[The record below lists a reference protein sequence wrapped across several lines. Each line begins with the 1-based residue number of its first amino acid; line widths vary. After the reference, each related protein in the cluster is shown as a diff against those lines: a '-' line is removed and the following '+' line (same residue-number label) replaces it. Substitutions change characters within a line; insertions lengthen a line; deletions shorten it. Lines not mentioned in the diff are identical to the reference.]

1 MELMEQG
8 GRRVWRWTMIHE
20 EHGEAGRR
28 PGFPADPHPFLDK
41 EALLRQR
48 GVDPYALRRRLIIL
62 GGGFVLILILLA
74 FGGPTEEGVVALP
87 HVAEIAPSL
96 SLPLEMNQQVER
108 WMERYLTEQRPVFQ
122 QYLEREGLY
131 ADMIRESLRS
141 RGMPEELVFL
151 AAIES
156 GFTPGATSRVA
167 AMGMWQFMGPTAE
180 AFGLRIDGY
189 VDERRDPIRATEAA
203 LDYLQV
209 LHDRFGSWYLAAAAY
224 NAGPT
229 RVAWALSRQGGD
241 QTGDE
246 ELYWQIVDLLPR
258 ETRAY
263 VPKMLAAILLAR
275 AAEDYGF
282 EVERAKP
289 VRFDRVWVPGGTT
302 LAAVAKAVDVPP
314 ARIRELN
321 PHLLRGVTPPGEPFG
336 IRVPPGKS
344 PLVVAS
350 LGSRW
355 QRVSVDD

>member
-1 MELMEQG
+1 MNPN
-8 GRRVWRWTMIHE
+8 

-28 PGFPADPHPFLDK
+28 PGLPVYPPPPIDK
-41 EALLRQR
+41 EDILRQNGAHPQIR
-48 GVDPYALRRRLIIL
+48 RRRLLIVE
-62 GGGFVLILILLA
+62 GGLLLVLILLA
-74 FGGPTEEGVVALP
+74 FGGPVKEGRVSLP

-108 WMERYLTEQRPVFQ
+108 WMERYLTDQRPVFQ
-122 QYLEREGLY
+122 RYLEREGLY
-131 ADMIRESLRS
+131 SDMIRGALRR
-141 RGMPEELVFL
+141 RGMPEDLVYL

-156 GFTPGATSRVA
+156 GFTPSAISRVS

-180 AFGLRIDGY
+180 AFGLRIDEY

-203 LDYLQV
+203 LDYLQA

-229 RVAWALSRQGGD
+229 RVARALSGQEGD
-241 QTGDE
+241 QAGEE
-246 ELYWQIVDLLPR
+246 ELYWQIVDLLPS

-263 VPKMLAAILLAR
+263 VPKILAAILLAR
-275 AAEDYGF
+275 TAEEYGF
-282 EVERAKP
+282 EVERARP

-302 LAAVAKAVDVPP
+302 LASVAKAVDVPL

-321 PHLLRGVTPPGEPFG
+321 PQLLRGVTPPGEPFG

-344 PLVVAS
+344 SMVVAS

-355 QRVSVDD
+355 RRVSVDD

>member
-1 MELMEQG
+1 MIAKEQG
-8 GRRVWRWTMIHE
+8 EGV
-20 EHGEAGRR
+20 RR
-28 PGFPADPHPFLDK
+28 PGFPVYPPPSLDK
-41 EALLRQR
+41 EDLLRQN
-48 GVDPYALRRRLIIL
+48 GVHPQILRRRLLIL
-62 GGGFVLILILLA
+62 GGGLLLILLLLA
-74 FGGPTEEGVVALP
+74 FAGPVEEGRVSLP

-96 SLPLEMNQQVER
+96 SLPLEMNKQVER
-108 WMERYLTEQRPVFQ
+108 WMERYLTDQRPVFQ
-122 QYLEREGLY
+122 RYLEREGLY
-131 ADMIRESLRS
+131 SDMIRDALRR
-141 RGMPEELVFL
+141 RGMPEDLVYL

-156 GFTPGATSRVA
+156 GFTPSAISRVS

-203 LDYLQV
+203 LDYLQA

-229 RVAWALSRQGGD
+229 RVAWALSGQEGKQAGE
-241 QTGDE
+241 E
-246 ELYWQIVDLLPR
+246 ELYWQIVDLLPT
-258 ETRAY
+258 ETRVY
-263 VPKMLAAILLAR
+263 VPKILAAILLSR
-275 AAEDYGF
+275 TAEEYGF

-302 LAAVAKAVDVPP
+302 LAAVAKSTDVPL

-344 PLVVAS
+344 SLVVAS

-355 QRVSVDD
+355 RSVSVDD